1 MVGVS
6 PAAANGK
13 RERPTSGGE
22 SAGKILFTP
31 THAPVISDYCFFFVN
46 FCLFEGMSGAE
57 KKEAENHI
65 TGLKR
70 VCKPAQPSAYRAV
83 PHVHTA
89 PPGHTAVPSGLGSH
103 FYALVPL
110 VKQDCLA

>member
-31 THAPVISDYCFFFVN
+31 THAPVISDYCFFFFFVN
-46 FCLFEGMSGAE
+46 FCLFEGMSGE
-57 KKEAENHI
+57 KKKKKK
-65 TGLKR
+65 LK
-70 VCKPAQPSAYRAV
+70 
-83 PHVHTA
+83 T
-89 PPGHTAVPSGLGSH
+89 T
-103 FYALVPL
+103 
-110 VKQDCLA
+110 